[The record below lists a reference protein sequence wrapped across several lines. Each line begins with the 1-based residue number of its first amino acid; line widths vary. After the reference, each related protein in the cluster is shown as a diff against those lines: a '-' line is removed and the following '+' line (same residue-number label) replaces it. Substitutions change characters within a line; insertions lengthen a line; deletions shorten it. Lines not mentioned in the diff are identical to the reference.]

1 MKSILKCVFN
11 NVVAKSTMLGDSYS
25 GLEGISEVI
34 FLLQK
39 RLYRTVKSRHEPLI
53 IVLWHDFQI
62 LQHTE
67 HQHLRTAMLH

>member
-11 NVVAKSTMLGDSYS
+11 NVVAKSTMLGDDSYS

-39 RLYRTVKSRHEPLI
+39 HLYLSIKSCHEPLI
-53 IVLWHDFQI
+53 IVFWHDFQI
-62 LQHTE
+62 LQHIE
-67 HQHLRTAMLH
+67 HPH